1 MEDTNARRLKEA
13 LKHRGTCGSW
23 QAVFLALTY
32 QDLGALGCRSDNP
45 GENGAA
51 PRARDPERLSE
62 GAAFRPTCG
71 TWLQLKDYTGTPA
84 LVGFVCLALTV
95 SFSWKGKAKPLFG
108 TAITSPSHYLASC
121 NCMESHWC
129 VGVGRLDALLPSLP
143 LLAYNGNAESLPAYV
158 FSICPRNSF
167 FYVVISGKTSEALMS
182 GPVCGVLF
190 SLCSFPAWLIL

>member
-23 QAVFLALTY
+23 QAVFLALIY

-62 GAAFRPTCG
+62 GAAFTPTCV
-71 TWLQLKDYTGTPA
+71 TWLQLRGYAGTPA
-84 LVGFVCLALTV
+84 LVGCVCLALTV
-95 SFSWKGKAKPLFG
+95 SFSRKGKARPLFG

-121 NCMESHWC
+121 NCMESH
-129 VGVGRLDALLPSLP
+129 
-143 LLAYNGNAESLPAYV
+143 
-158 FSICPRNSF
+158 
-167 FYVVISGKTSEALMS
+167 
-182 GPVCGVLF
+182 
-190 SLCSFPAWLIL
+190 